1 MNRLT
6 TIRIKERPMIESQDL
21 IDEVRSYLRDE
32 SIIYR
37 RMCRKGDLL
46 IRDNRILQNARGSFD
61 NSLPRTLRSTPI
73 V

>member
-6 TIRIKERPMIESQDL
+6 TICINELLMTELQDL

-37 RMCRKGDLL
+37 HKWQKGDLL
-46 IRDNRILQNARGSFD
+46 IWDNRILQHARESS
-61 NSLPRTLRSTPI
+61 NKSLPRTLPRTPI